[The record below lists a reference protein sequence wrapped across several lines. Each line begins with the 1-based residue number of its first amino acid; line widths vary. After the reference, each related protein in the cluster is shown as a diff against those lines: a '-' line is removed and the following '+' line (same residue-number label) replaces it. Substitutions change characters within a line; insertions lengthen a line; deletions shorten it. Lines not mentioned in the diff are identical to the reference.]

1 MIEKKK
7 IAVIGAGAAG
17 LIAAGEA
24 SADNSADV
32 VLFEKNGRIGKK
44 IVITGKGRCNLTNL
58 CSVEEFLK
66 NVPTNHKFL
75 YAALNYFPPQK
86 TYEFF
91 ECLGVKLK
99 VERGR
104 RVFPESDKSF
114 DIVDALRDNIK
125 RENVKLIYENVM
137 DISPEESGKIKITT
151 ENSNYIADK
160 VIIATGGLS
169 YPSTGST
176 GDGYRF
182 AERLGHKIIPLK
194 PSLVPLEIKEKYC
207 AELMGLSLKNVQT
220 TLCCDN
226 IQKYSERGEMI
237 FTHFGVSG
245 PLILSFSSYIRD
257 LDKYQYRIG
266 INFKPALDEGQL
278 DKRLLSDFLKFKNK
292 AFKNSLNELLP
303 QKLIPVIVE
312 LSYIP
317 PDIPVNEITKA
328 QRTGLLKIIRDFPL
342 TVKGLRP
349 VDEAVIT
356 SGGVCVN
363 EINPATMESKL
374 VKNVYFA
381 GEVIDV
387 DAFTGGYNMQIAFST
402 GKLAGLNALKS
413 CFN

>member
-1 MIEKKK
+1 MAERNK

-24 SADNSADV
+24 AAGNSADV

-58 CSVEEFLK
+58 CTVDEFLK
-66 NVPTNHKFL
+66 NVPVNPKFL
-75 YAALNYFPPQK
+75 YAALNYFPPHK

-91 ECLGVKLK
+91 ENLGVKLK

-104 RVFPESDKSF
+104 RVFPVSDKSF

-125 RENVKLIYENVM
+125 HNNVKIIYENVK
-137 DISPEESGKIKITT
+137 DISPEESGKVKITT
-151 ENSNYIADK
+151 ENSIYLVDK
-160 VIIATGGLS
+160 IIIATGGLS

-176 GDGYRF
+176 GDGYKF
-182 AERLGHKIIPLK
+182 AERLGHKIMPLK
-194 PSLVPLEIKEKYC
+194 PSLVPLEIEEKYC
-207 AELMGLSLKNVQT
+207 AELMGLSLKNVQVN
-220 TLCCDN
+220 LYCDN
-226 IQKYSERGEMI
+226 RKKYSELGEMI

-245 PLILSFSSYIRD
+245 PVILGMSSYING
-257 LDKYQYRIG
+257 LDKYKYHIRID
-266 INFKPALDEGQL
+266 FKPALDDGQL
-278 DKRLLSDFLKFKNK
+278 DKRLLIDFLKFKNK
-292 AFKNSLNELLP
+292 SFKNSLNELLP
-303 QKLIPVIVE
+303 QKLIPVIIE
-312 LSYIP
+312 LSHIP
-317 PDIPVNEITKA
+317 PDLPVNEITKT
-328 QRTGLLKIIRDFPL
+328 QRADLLKIIRDFPL
-342 TVKGLRP
+342 TVKGFRP

-363 EINPATMESKL
+363 EINPATMESKI

-413 CFN
+413 CML